1 MPALLIVDP
10 SLVSFEGHSYNY
22 DRALYAAA
30 RELFSTATIYAD
42 RRFEA
47 DRADVPIEAVLNH
60 AHFDR
65 IKRLIN
71 RVFHSMR
78 PAAPDRRS
86 RALSE
91 MHATVAPNTAA
102 WLLRLAKRLHAIRFE
117 RNLRRVIHRSAAQD
131 DVHLLI
137 QHAFVPDLIVL
148 HKWLRKKIHPR
159 VRFHVVL
166 RYAPDL
172 VNAELMPATKFDAM
186 LRELAEPGRGNCRFY
201 TDSERLSQNYRDI
214 AQCAIAT
221 LPLPIPP
228 DFVDIA
234 ASSPSSREL
243 VLGFLGSSRADKGF
257 RALPRLVRTLPAK
270 AAGIPVRALVQIS
283 TPPPDPLVGAA
294 IEEFKAMQA
303 EAGAFP
309 TIELL
314 ASPVPADV
322 YYSWFRR
329 VHIIVLPYVAKRYEG
344 STSGVLVEAILSGV
358 PVLVPAGT
366 WLADQ
371 VNKARGDHNCT
382 IGEIFADT
390 AELPGLVE
398 RMAAAIDRYRA
409 DVQRYAQ
416 VFRAIHDPR
425 RCAEMIYERSI
436 A

>member
-30 RELFSTATIYAD
+30 RELFATVTIYAD
-42 RRFEA
+42 RRFEVA
-47 DRADVPIEAVLNH
+47 RADVPIQAELNH

-71 RVFHSMR
+71 RGFHFMR
-78 PAAPDRRS
+78 PALPDRRS

-91 MHATVAPNTAA
+91 MHATVAPNTSA
-102 WLLRLAKRLHAIRFE
+102 WVMRLAKRLHAIRFE
-117 RNLRRVIHRSAAQD
+117 RNLHRVLDQSDGQGIQ
-131 DVHLLI
+131 LLI
-137 QHAFVPDLIVL
+137 QHAFIPDLIVL
-148 HKWLRKKIHPR
+148 HKWLRKRIHPQ

-172 VNAELMPATKFDAM
+172 VNSEFMPAANFDAM
-186 LRELAEPGRGNCRFY
+186 LRELADPDHGNCRFY
-201 TDSERLSQNYRDI
+201 TDSERLSQNYRDV
-214 AQCAIAT
+214 ARCAAAT

-228 DFVDIA
+228 DFMDIA
-234 ASSPSSREL
+234 SSSPSSRDL
-243 VLGFLGSSRADKGF
+243 ALGFLGSSRADKGF
-257 RALPRLVRTLPAK
+257 RELPRLVRTLPAK
-270 AAGIPVRALVQIS
+270 AAGMPVRALVQIS
-283 TPPPDPLVGAA
+283 TPPPDCLVEAA
-294 IEEFKAMQA
+294 IDEFKAMQA
-303 EAGAFP
+303 ETGAFP

-314 ASPVPADV
+314 DSPVPADV

-329 VHIIVLPYVAKRYEG
+329 VRIIVLPYVAKRYEG

-358 PVLVPAGT
+358 PVLVPSGT

-371 VNKARGDHNCT
+371 VSKARDEHNCV

-409 DVQRYAQ
+409 DVQRYSQ